1 MRLSTLPGLRKDFVT
16 LPTAKAEGYSALAE
30 LCAGCLPELLRQGR
44 RYFNCRGRQR
54 PGSMCAA
61 VILHGQKSKIGEVFC
76 FVRR

>member
-1 MRLSTLPGLRKDFVT
+1 MRLSTLPGLRKDFLT
-16 LPTAKAEGYSALAE
+16 LPTAKAEGFSAHAE
-30 LCAGCLPELLRQGR
+30 LCAGCPPELLRQGR
-44 RYFNCRGRQR
+44 RYFTCRGRQR